1 MMIGHLSSLI
11 LILLAVFGEQSIDR
25 HNPSE
30 WKELNVE
37 QGHFAILLPDNSDS
51 PEYLDTFF
59 KITIHGKVT
68 KLPAHEFG
76 GSEGDVMYRVDYC
89 DLAKGTTEDFLTFVR
104 NNLKKDQ
111 SITYRDISLGSYS
124 GIEFERR
131 SPEGSFSGRI
141 YQVNSRVYSLMV
153 SRPRNTTAPDNT
165 ARFLNSLKLIPPR

>member
-51 PEYLDTFF
+51 PENLDTFFKITIHGKVTKLPAHEYLDTFF

-141 YQVNSRVYSLMV
+141 YQVNSR
-153 SRPRNTTAPDNT
+153 
-165 ARFLNSLKLIPPR
+165 